1 MPERVIQAIDNYQSE
16 ANSINVF
23 LNDEDIFERID
34 IKNYAEAVKI
44 TNKRLY
50 STYVD
55 WCRENNCKPLSSA
68 NFKKQ
73 LRKNKAYSGAN
84 YKKQNGKLYKD
95 ILIGYTLKPSI
106 IVTDTRNSNN
116 PDRLVAIPQRE
127 LDKLKN

>member
-1 MPERVIQAIDNYQSE
+1 MPERVIQAIENYQSE

-44 TNKRLY
+44 TDKRLY
-50 STYVD
+50 STYMD

-73 LRKNKAYSGAN
+73 LRKNKYYGDD
-84 YKKQNGKLYKD
+84 KQQNGTRYTQILMGYK
-95 ILIGYTLKPSI
+95 LKPSI
-106 IVTDTRNSNN
+106 IVTDNKNN
-116 PDRLVAIPQRE
+116 DNPNRLVAIPKSE
-127 LDKLKN
+127 LDRLRNQ